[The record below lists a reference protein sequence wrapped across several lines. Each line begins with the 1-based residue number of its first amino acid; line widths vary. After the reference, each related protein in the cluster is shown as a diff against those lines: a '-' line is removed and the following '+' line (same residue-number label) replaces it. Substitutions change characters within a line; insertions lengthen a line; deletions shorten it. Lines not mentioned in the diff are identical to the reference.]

1 MCGDF
6 KAIQSVQNDLLRA
19 LNGTKTKDK
28 VSIKSML
35 EKFNLMSVN
44 QINAQIKLL
53 EIWKSQKLKD
63 YPLEVRQQT
72 PKIDETSTR
81 ACTKGRLCELG
92 KTSVVQNTCISD
104 ADVRMP
110 LLLTAPPHGS

>member
-6 KAIQSVQNDLLRA
+6 KVIQSVQNDLLRA

-53 EIWKSQKLKD
+53 EIWKS
-63 YPLEVRQQT
+63 
-72 PKIDETSTR
+72 TSTR

-104 ADVRMP
+104 AKKLWNR
-110 LLLTAPPHGS
+110 APAIITTCESMYIAKKEIKKFVKNLPI